1 MNTPPRK
8 EKEERKEETHTKK
21 KSVCV
26 CVCVRF
32 FLLST
37 TIGEKEKAL
46 REQEK
51 KKDLRDRTHNNAL
64 LAFNGQWYT
73 A

>member
-64 LAFNGQWYT
+64 LAFNGQW
-73 A
+73 